1 MPNNKRKLGPGQ
13 KKVTYFMHL
22 NAISEKYNKK
32 KGKKVSHTYMDR
44 DL

>member
-1 MPNNKRKLGPGQ
+1 MSNDKRKLGPGK
-13 KKVTYFMHL
+13 KKVTYFKHL

-32 KGKKVSHTYMDR
+32 KGKKVLHTYMDR